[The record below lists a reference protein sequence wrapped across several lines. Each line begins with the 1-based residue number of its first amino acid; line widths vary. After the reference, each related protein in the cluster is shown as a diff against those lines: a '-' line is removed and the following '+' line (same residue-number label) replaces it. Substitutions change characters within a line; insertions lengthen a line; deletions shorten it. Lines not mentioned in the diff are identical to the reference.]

1 MAHAVSNALL
11 TFAGEPR
18 VSEADLAS
26 ALGYPNAR
34 KVRELVKRNLTELL
48 TYGDLPPVR
57 EMYLNEAQALL
68 ICMFSRTPSAAKVR
82 KTLIETFTAWRSDA
96 ATLHKPSSAPSSSAA
111 FAVERAWSV
120 GSERYWIDFHQDR
133 PSEPMFVDMCLP
145 TGMAAKVLNALADG
159 A

>member
-1 MAHAVSNALL
+1 MAQSVANTLL

-18 VSEADLAS
+18 VSETDLAS

-34 KVRELVKRNLTELL
+34 KVRELVKRNLPELL

-96 ATLHKPSSAPSSSAA
+96 ATSHKPPSVSSGGAA
-111 FAVERAWSV
+111 FAVERAWFV
-120 GSERYWIDFHQDR
+120 GSERYWIDFHQDK
-133 PSEPMFVDMCLP
+133 PSEPTFVDMCLP
-145 TGMAAKVLNALADG
+145 TGMAAKVLNALAD
-159 A
+159 AA